1 MWGDASN
8 DLHQLYVRFGNS
20 LFWHVCAAWF
30 GLQLLTILVLGEEMP
45 RYSLLSAQVFALQ
58 LVSSYR
64 TALTAPSLCPL
75 AQ

>member
-45 RYSLLSAQVFALQ
+45 RYSLLSAQVFAL
-58 LVSSYR
+58 
-64 TALTAPSLCPL
+64 
-75 AQ
+75 